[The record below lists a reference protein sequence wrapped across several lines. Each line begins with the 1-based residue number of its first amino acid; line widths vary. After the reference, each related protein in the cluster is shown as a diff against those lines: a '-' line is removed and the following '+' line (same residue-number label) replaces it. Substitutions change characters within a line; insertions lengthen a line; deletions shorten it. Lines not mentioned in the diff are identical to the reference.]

1 MKIFKIL
8 GYGSIIFVILVV
20 FGTMLQSIP
29 QKQEQEKAPM
39 VQKVNAQ
46 KNNEILKKEQ
56 KGNQYFIV
64 VWDEDS
70 EYTIVYYLDKDE
82 WEGVKVGDIYQH
94 TAFKMGRST
103 FTP

>member
-29 QKQEQEKAPM
+29 QKQEQEIVQT
-39 VQKVNAQ
+39 VQKVKAQ

-82 WEGVKVGDIYQH
+82 WEGVKVGDIY
-94 TAFKMGRST
+94 
-103 FTP
+103 

>member
-1 MKIFKIL
+1 MKIFKFL

-29 QKQEQEKAPM
+29 
-39 VQKVNAQ
+39 Q

-70 EYTIVYYLDKDE
+70 EYTIVYYLGKDE
-82 WEGVKVGDIYQH
+82 WEGVKVGDIY
-94 TAFKMGRST
+94 
-103 FTP
+103 

>member
-1 MKIFKIL
+1 MKIFKFL
-8 GYGSIIFVILVV
+8 GYGSIIFVISVV
-20 FGTMLQSIP
+20 LGTMLQGIP
-29 QKQEQEKAPM
+29 QKQEQEKAPT
-39 VQKVNAQ
+39 VQKVQAS

-82 WEGVKVGDIYQH
+82 WDTVNVGDIY
-94 TAFKMGRST
+94 
-103 FTP
+103 

>member
-1 MKIFKIL
+1 MKIFKLL

-29 QKQEQEKAPM
+29 QKQEQETAQT
-39 VQKVNAQ
+39 VQKVKAS
-46 KNNEILKKEQ
+46 KNNEILKKEH
-56 KGNQYFIV
+56 KDNKYFIV

-82 WEGVKVGDIYQH
+82 WEGVKVGDIY
-94 TAFKMGRST
+94 
-103 FTP
+103 